1 MNALLIEAIEMIKR
15 LPQSGL
21 EKAVESL
28 KDIKSDCDRE
38 KKNLVLPCPHCGSF
52 NVVKNGHKRKKQAYL
67 CKECNRSFVET
78 TNTVFENSH
87 SGETV
92 WKQVIADTVD
102 GVSIDETADNLNL
115 HHETVFNMR
124 HKILF
129 ALERD
134 ELNNPTK
141 LEGICEADETY
152 ILESLKGRKF
162 PHGFWRE
169 PRKHGAVATRPGVSH
184 EYICVC
190 AGIERDG
197 RAIATS
203 VNRATA
209 GKDDIEQ
216 VFGRHVGNT
225 TVILSDGAKGYNVLE
240 ETGLCSV
247 LNAKNEI
254 TNKSDNFYNINT
266 VNGFHS
272 FIKERNRC
280 ARGFA
285 TKYLNR
291 YNALFSKIYRTT
303 KAVVDDVYELFA
315 DMDNRYVTIRTS
327 QTQGLLRI

>member
-1 MNALLIEAIEMIKR
+1 MNSLLIEAIEMVKR
-15 LPQSGL
+15 LPQAGL

-28 KDIKSDCDRE
+28 KDIKTECDRE
-38 KKNLVLPCPHCGSF
+38 KKKLVRPCPHCGSF
-52 NVVKNGHKRKKQAYL
+52 AVVKNGHKRNKQAYL

-87 SGETV
+87 SSESV

-102 GVSIDETADNLNL
+102 GVPIRETAENLNL

-129 ALERD
+129 ALEQD
-134 ELNNPTK
+134 EIDNPTK
-141 LEGICEADETY
+141 LEGVCEADETY
-152 ILESLKGRKF
+152 ILESLKGKKF
-162 PHGFWRE
+162 PQNFWRK
-169 PRKHGAVATRPGVSH
+169 PRKHGSVATRPGISH

-203 VNRATA
+203 VNRASA

-216 VFGRHVGNT
+216 VFGERVGNT
-225 TVILSDGAKGYNVLE
+225 TVILSDGAKGYSVLE

-247 LNAKNEI
+247 LNAKDEKA
-254 TNKSDNFYNINT
+254 NKKDSFYHINT

-291 YNALFSKIYRTT
+291 YNSLFSKIYRSTRV
-303 KAVVDDVYELFA
+303 VVDDIFSLFT
-315 DMDNRYVTIRTS
+315 DMDNRYITINAS
-327 QTQGLLRI
+327 QTQRLLQI

>member
-1 MNALLIEAIEMIKR
+1 MNTLLIEAIELIKR
-15 LPQSGL
+15 LPVTGL
-21 EKAVESL
+21 EKAVETL
-28 KDIKSDCDRE
+28 KDIKSECDKE
-38 KKNLVLPCPHCGSF
+38 KKKLVLPCPHCGSF
-52 NVVKNGHKRKKQAYL
+52 NVVRNGHKRKKQAYL
-67 CKECNRSFVET
+67 CKECSRSFVET
-78 TNTVFENSH
+78 TKTILENSH
-87 SGETV
+87 SGESV
-92 WKQVIADTVD
+92 WRQVIADTVD
-102 GVSIDETADNLNL
+102 GVPIDETANSLNL

-129 ALERD
+129 ALEQD
-134 ELNNPTK
+134 EINQPTK
-141 LEGICEADETY
+141 LEGVCEADETY
-152 ILESLKGRKF
+152 ILESFKGKKL
-162 PHGFWRE
+162 PEDFWRK
-169 PRKHGAVATRPGVSH
+169 PRKHGAVATRPGISH

-197 RAIATS
+197 RAIATA
-203 VNRATA
+203 VNRASA

-216 VFGRHVGNT
+216 VFGGRVGNT

-247 LNAKNEI
+247 LNAKNEN

-291 YNALFSKIYRTT
+291 YNSLFSKVYRST
-303 KAVVDDVYELFA
+303 KAVVEDIYDLFT
-315 DMDNRYVTIRTS
+315 DMENRNVTINAS
-327 QTQGLLRI
+327 QTQGLLEI